1 MIQSRRHLA
10 RRAFTDAERDSQ
22 RTERETA
29 HIKSARPFSLFKSHF
44 ITTHSLSL
52 TIKHSQYGVAESP
65 ENYGYGVA
73 ANYGRARRRTS
84 DRDA

>member
-1 MIQSRRHLA
+1 MRQSRHPA
-10 RRAFTDAERDSQ
+10 RRAFTMSGEIAKKQKDKQLTSNMLAPS
-22 RTERETA
+22 
-29 HIKSARPFSLFKSHF
+29 SFSNPSSSPSISF
-44 ITTHSLSL
+44 SL
-52 TIKHSQYGVAESP
+52 TIKHSQYGGAESP